1 MAGDGVPVMIYQ
13 LGSEYY
19 VRPLKASDLE
29 GTYTSWFEDQE
40 VTRFNSHGKF
50 FKNHEYF
57 RNYYLNLN
65 GEDKVVWAICHNKDG
80 HIGNISLQSI
90 SSINRNAELAII
102 IGDKRHWGKHLGIK
116 AGEALLYHGFLK
128 LNLEKIYCGTAAD
141 NAGMRK
147 MAEKLGMQLEGTRKK
162 HLFLN
167 GNWTD
172 LLEYGILRKE
182 YVIPDHLLGK

>member
-1 MAGDGVPVMIYQ
+1 MIYQ
-13 LGSEYY
+13 LNNEYY
-19 VRPLKASDLE
+19 VRSLKASDLE
-29 GTYTSWFEDQE
+29 GPYASWFEDQE

-50 FKNHEYF
+50 FKNQEYF

-65 GEDKVVWAICHNKDG
+65 SDDKVVWAICHSKDG

-90 SSINRNAELAII
+90 SGINRNAELAII
-102 IGDKRHWGKHLGIK
+102 IGDKRHWGKSVGIK
-116 AGEALLYHGFLK
+116 AGEILLYHGFFK
-128 LNLEKIYCGTAAD
+128 LNLEKIFCGTAAD

-147 MAEKLGMQLEGTRKK
+147 MAEKLGMQLEGVRKS

-172 LLEYGILRKE
+172 LLEYGILRKD
-182 YVIPDHLLGK
+182 YVVPTHLQSNL